1 MKKNTIFVFLSLAYF
16 SYMTLSSSV
25 YLPENIAGFF
35 LCIYTTIQGF
45 FSFIYWTKSIVHLY
59 HNTGFFCIHLL
70 VDTSWQS
77 TYELGLHDHIFYDK
91 IKDRQRWLSSDGRVK
106 MGPTNEEDQS
116 AYSKG
121 DTGQKQECKTHRFL
135 FIDINS
141 AFIVRGALWNL
152 KVRITQSSR
161 EMTLVHD

>member
-1 MKKNTIFVFLSLAYF
+1 M
-16 SYMTLSSSV
+16 
-25 YLPENIAGFF
+25 
-35 LCIYTTIQGF
+35 
-45 FSFIYWTKSIVHLY
+45 HLY
-59 HNTGFFCIHLL
+59 HNIGFFCIHLL

-121 DTGQKQECKTHRFL
+121 DTG
-135 FIDINS
+135 
-141 AFIVRGALWNL
+141 
-152 KVRITQSSR
+152 
-161 EMTLVHD
+161 